1 MNAGALLPMLLAVAL
16 DLAFGDPPN
25 RLHPVAWIGSAL
37 VAARR
42 RLIRPGRVIPLLLGA
57 SLMVVGVAFAL
68 ALGIAISLGLAK
80 LPTPAGL
87 IVEAIMLKSLFSIRG
102 LARAARAVAEAL
114 DRCDLPEARRLASW
128 HLVSRP
134 TEGLDGPFVA
144 AAAIESVAENA
155 SDSIVAPLLYYGV
168 FGLPGALA
176 YRFINTAD
184 SLFGYRDPER
194 EWLGKV
200 PARLDD
206 LANLIPARLSALMMV
221 LAAPVAGGSSVLA
234 FRIWRRDASKTAS
247 PNAGRPMS
255 AAAGALGV
263 ELEKV
268 GAYHLGAGLR
278 LPGPDDIGRSIRLLW
293 ATTGLALIPIAALK
307 LLLATRHLYQH

>member
-1 MNAGALLPMLLAVAL
+1 MTAGALALAPIVLAVAV

-37 VAARR
+37 AVARR
-42 RLIRPGRVIPLLLGA
+42 RLTRRGRVVPLLLGA
-57 SLMVVGVAFAL
+57 SLMAAGVISAVV
-68 ALGIAISLGLAK
+68 LGGAISLGLAR
-80 LPTPAGL
+80 LPPPAGL
-87 IVEAIMLKSLFSIRG
+87 MTEAILLKSLFSIRG
-102 LARAARAVAEAL
+102 LARAARAVAAAL
-114 DRCDLPEARRLASW
+114 KRGDLPEARRLASW
-128 HLVSRP
+128 HLVGRP
-134 TEGLDGPFVA
+134 TEKLDSPLIV

-155 SDSIVAPLLYYGV
+155 SDGVVAPLLYYGAG
-168 FGLPGALA
+168 GLAGALA

-206 LANLIPARLSALMMV
+206 LANLVPARLTALMMV
-221 LAAPVAGGSSVLA
+221 LAAPVAGGSLA
-234 FRIWRRDASKTAS
+234 LALRIWRRDARQTAS

-268 GAYHLGAGLR
+268 GAYRLGTGLR
-278 LPGPDDIGRSIRLLW
+278 PPGPDDIGRSIRLLW
-293 ATTGLALIPIAALK
+293 ATTGLALIPIAALR
-307 LLLATRHLYQH
+307 LFLAT